1 MATHRKS
8 SHPNNRRKT
17 DVLQADEKKKDK
29 RHSVVLP
36 GRNLPVAG
44 AVDFEQKYIK
54 KDRAIKIIKEMS
66 EFLRILTL
74 QESDIL
80 KTMIVRF
87 AIESIEASQGSLLV
101 RDAESN
107 VLRYQDTYLYENNR
121 IILESFGEI
130 LKDVVIKP
138 GEGIVGEAFEKGI
151 PLLIEDLSKSGYP
164 KPVIADMMK
173 IEINSMISI
182 PLKIDNEVEAVLE
195 ISNDVTKRPFNS
207 DDLETIMII
216 ANFASTQLDNAKLF
230 LWAIHDSLTGLYN
243 SHYFYKE
250 LNNEI
255 EKSKRYG
262 RVFSLA
268 MFDIDNFKHINDGYG
283 HSSGDNALRNLSDC
297 IKKTVRK
304 EVDIAARYGG
314 DEFVIVLSNT
324 NAEDGKKV
332 CERLLAMVR
341 AQLIASSDGRE
352 FGYTLSMG
360 ISEFPRDGEEA
371 YFLFNHADEALYVS
385 KRNGK
390 NQVHIYQDDQP
401 AVKP

>member
-1 MATHRKS
+1 MATHRKV

-17 DVLQADEKKKDK
+17 DVLAHEEENGRKSQA
-29 RHSVVLP
+29 VVIP
-36 GRNLPVAG
+36 GRNIIPAPEL
-44 AVDFEQKYIK
+44 DFEQKYIK
-54 KDRAIKIIKEMS
+54 KDRAVKIIKEMS

-101 RDAESN
+101 RDPDSSL
-107 VLRYQDTYLYENNR
+107 LRYQDTYLYENNR

-130 LKDVVIKP
+130 LKDVVIRP
-138 GEGIVGEAFEKGI
+138 GEGIVGEAFEKGVPI
-151 PLLIEDLSKSGYP
+151 LVEDLSRSAYP
-164 KPVIADMMK
+164 KPVIAELMK
-173 IEINSMISI
+173 IDIGSMIAI

-195 ISNDVTKRPFNS
+195 ISSDFKKRPFTGE
-207 DDLETIMII
+207 DLETLMII

-243 SHYFYKE
+243 GHYFGKE
-250 LNNEI
+250 LANEI

-262 RVFSLA
+262 RVFCYV
-268 MFDIDNFKHINDGYG
+268 MFDIDNFKHVNDGYG
-283 HSSGDNALRNLSDC
+283 HSSGDMALRNLADC
-297 IKKTVRK
+297 IRKTIRK

-324 NAEDGKKV
+324 NAEDGLKV
-332 CERLLAMVR
+332 CERLLATVR
-341 AQLIASSDGRE
+341 SQSILSSDGRE

-360 ISEFPRDGEEA
+360 IAEFPRDGEES
-371 YFLFNHADEALYVS
+371 YFLFNHADEALYAS
-385 KRNGK
+385 KRSGK
-390 NQVHIYQDDQP
+390 NCISIFKTEGQ
-401 AVKP
+401 A